1 MSDDQVTLTTEQAL
15 LCRAVLS
22 QDLMK
27 VSGLLGQGTDGSGNP
42 LDDDSLR
49 ELLRYSGRLQ
59 LTLMA
64 LGMTSSGLENIVKN
78 FVS

>member
-1 MSDDQVTLTTEQAL
+1 MSDDQVTLTMEQAL

-27 VSGLLGQGTDGSGNP
+27 VSGLLGKGTDGNGNP

-59 LTLMA
+59 LRGCLKS
-64 LGMTSSGLENIVKN
+64 LKQGRSGLA
-78 FVS
+78 